1 MYQPKLTIRPQ
12 GARGIYQNWTICGE
26 LCTGNDILVQNIKI
40 DDLRVG
46 STIIFEN
53 TGAYAVTEGM
63 ALFLS
68 HVLPAVVLYDPV
80 GGFTQVRARRETYVL
95 ELIKYR
101 IRGEIKME
109 ELLTILNDV
118 DDSIDWEHEEGID
131 R

>member
-1 MYQPKLTIRPQ
+1 MRTRWRKSLHQVNYDGQIRGMYQPKLTIRPQ

-80 GGFTQVRARRETYVL
+80 GGFTQVRARRETYVW
-95 ELIKYR
+95 
-101 IRGEIKME
+101 
-109 ELLTILNDV
+109 N
-118 DDSIDWEHEEGID
+118 S
-131 R
+131 

>member
-1 MYQPKLTIRPQ
+1 MHQVNYDGQIRGMYQPKLTIRPQ

-68 HVLPAVVLYDPV
+68 HVLPSVVLYDPV
-80 GGFTQVRARRETYVL
+80 GGFTQVRARRETYVW
-95 ELIKYR
+95 
-101 IRGEIKME
+101 
-109 ELLTILNDV
+109 N
-118 DDSIDWEHEEGID
+118 S
-131 R
+131 

>member
-1 MYQPKLTIRPQ
+1 M
-12 GARGIYQNWTICGE
+12 
-26 LCTGNDILVQNIKI
+26 QNIKI

-80 GGFTQVRARRETYVL
+80 GGFTQVRGKDARLMFGTHKIQNKRRNKNGRITYYL
-95 ELIKYR
+95 K
-101 IRGEIKME
+101 
-109 ELLTILNDV
+109 
-118 DDSIDWEHEEGID
+118 
-131 R
+131 